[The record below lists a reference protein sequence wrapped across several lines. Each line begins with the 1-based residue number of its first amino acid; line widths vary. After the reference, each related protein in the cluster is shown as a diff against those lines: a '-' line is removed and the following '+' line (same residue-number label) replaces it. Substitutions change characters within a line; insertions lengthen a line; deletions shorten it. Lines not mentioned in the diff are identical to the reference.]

1 MARQGGRMVRGGV
14 RWMDEHVNDPFV
26 RRARAEGFR
35 SRAAYKLIELDQRD
49 RLFAPKQLV
58 IDLGAAP
65 GSWSQVAAARVG
77 AQGRIIAV
85 DLLPVQ
91 PMPAVTVIEGDFTT
105 DAVLEAITSALGGE
119 RVDVV
124 LSDMSPNLSGIAIAD
139 QARATLLAELALD
152 FAITHLKPNGAFVVK
167 AFQGVGFPA
176 LLASMRSRFGSVAS
190 RKPEASRDRSA
201 EMYMVARGYRPSD
214 RT

>member
-35 SRAAYKLIELDQRD
+35 SRAAYKLIELDQRE

-58 IDLGAAP
+58 VDLGAAP

-91 PMPAVTVIEGDFTT
+91 PLPAVTVIEGDFTS
-105 DAVLEAITSALGGE
+105 DAVLDSITSALGDE
-119 RVDVV
+119 RVDIV

-152 FAITHLKPNGAFVVK
+152 FAIANLKPNGVFVVK

-176 LLASMRSRFGSVAS
+176 LLASMRSRFGSVVS

-201 EMYMVARGYRPSD
+201 EMYIVARGYRLSD